1 MRERLV
7 EAREKFVEGRGE
19 TTEFVARVAERQ
31 TLVQILCADAARALR
46 HRDDGG
52 EASAC
57 EEPTAERGDQQP
69 ARHGDVEQ
77 VAYRPQ
83 PVLDQVE
90 RLVDDDGVRRAVP
103 VDVDSLGGDAAADL
117 RAADALRFGLKVNVS
132 VGESALGG
140 EARVDAALRGLLC

>member
-31 TLVQILCADAARALR
+31 ALVQILCADAARALR

-52 EASAC
+52 EASAR
-57 EEPTAERGDQQP
+57 EEPAAQRGYEQS

-83 PVLDQVE
+83 TVLNRVE
-90 RLVDDDGVRRAVP
+90 RLVDDD
-103 VDVDSLGGDAAADL
+103 DVW
-117 RAADALRFGLKVNVS
+117 
-132 VGESALGG
+132 
-140 EARVDAALRGLLC
+140 RGA

>member
-31 TLVQILCADAARALR
+31 ALVQILRADAARALR

-52 EASAC
+52 EASAR
-57 EEPTAERGDQQP
+57 EEPAAERGDEQP

-77 VAYRPQ
+77 VADRPKA
-83 PVLDQVE
+83 VLDPGV
-90 RLVDDDGVRRAVP
+90 RLADDGCGRRRAP
-103 VDVDSLGGDAAADL
+103 G
-117 RAADALRFGLKVNVS
+117 
-132 VGESALGG
+132 
-140 EARVDAALRGLLC
+140 